1 MAVIIEVL
9 NKQHK
14 VIERHKFAQTE
25 VRLGRAYDND
35 VILYDRHVCPHHAK
49 LWQNEQGQWQ
59 LQDLASLN
67 GSFLQPEQPL
77 QQATIVPS
85 GQLCWLGE
93 QALRIYDDRHQVAP
107 ALPFNPLEQKLQRF
121 GHWPLIICL
130 LLLIL
135 AEELFRIWLNAPGQE
150 SGQWTRNLLNLP
162 LLVLALALWPTA
174 LALWSKLNQHEAR
187 FLAQLGLT
195 FAGISALALWQLLLS
210 IVNFSLDGA
219 AGVVWLRE
227 GGNMLL
233 LALLLA
239 ANFYLALQFALWKKL
254 ALATGLAIL
263 LSVQNLGVGV
273 FIDETQQLMPKF
285 DASLLPGSF
294 YLNQPVAEAD
304 FNRDS
309 STLFEQVAAQ
319 RQQQP

>member
-1 MAVIIEVL
+1 
-9 NKQHK
+9 
-14 VIERHKFAQTE
+14 
-25 VRLGRAYDND
+25 
-35 VILYDRHVCPHHAK
+35 
-49 LWQNEQGQWQ
+49 
-59 LQDLASLN
+59 LASLN
-67 GSFLQPEQPL
+67 GSFLDPAQPL
-77 QQATIVPS
+77 VQAAIVPS

-93 QALRIYDDRHQVAP
+93 QPLRIYDDQHQVAP
-107 ALPFNPLEQKLQRF
+107 ALPFNPLEQKLQQF
-121 GHWPLIICL
+121 GRWPLIITL

-135 AEELFRIWLNAPGQE
+135 AEELCRIWLNAPGQE

-187 FLAQLGLT
+187 FLPQLGLT

-227 GGNMLL
+227 AGNVML

-254 ALATGLAIL
+254 ALATGLALL
-263 LSVQNLGVGV
+263 LSLQNLGVGV
-273 FIDETQQLMPKF
+273 FVDDSEQLMPRF
-285 DASLLPGSF
+285 DASLLPGSLYF
-294 YLNQPVAEAD
+294 NQPVAVDD

-309 STLFEQVAAQ
+309 TALFEQVAAQ